1 MRSNQWIPSGKIRL
15 LNTIMYSIY
24 RLKGYKS
31 EAVASRRLCF
41 CLLGDC
47 GEAGAYAFSGCVI
60 AVLRFWAGLCLW
72 ETTSPMQSTLR
83 DQHIIRI
90 VLGVLFRRRF
100 VMSNEFRPIWMCVGG
115 LCCSVK
121 NKPKWILSNG
131 QFVISLMNMNLHK
144 NGPC

>member
-1 MRSNQWIPSGKIRL
+1 MRSNQWIPSGKIWL

-41 CLLGDC
+41 SLLGDC

-60 AVLRFWAGLCLW
+60 AVLSFELVCASGKQQVRCEARWG
-72 ETTSPMQSTLR
+72 
-83 DQHIIRI
+83 IIWI
-90 VLGVLFRRRF
+90 VLGVLSRRRF

-115 LCCSVK
+115 SCCSVK

-131 QFVISLMNMNLHK
+131 QFVIGLMNMNLHK